1 MPTKKPRPRGG
12 FSFVRLPPAQRA
24 AHHLAM
30 TSNQALFPLLL
41 GERWHRL
48 ATPVQ
53 KMHGDTPRVLA
64 RGTADVEGA
73 TNLPIRWLRRLLGLP
88 EPGLQQ
94 PLEVTIERRGTREIW
109 TRRFANKQMRS
120 VLDRVTNL
128 PLLSERLGP
137 ITLRFELLRD
147 DKVID
152 WQLRS
157 ARMFGLPLPRVLFG
171 EVLSRSG
178 AQDGRYAF
186 HIDTRLP
193 LLGRLV
199 AYRGWLEIVDGD

>member
-1 MPTKKPRPRGG
+1 
-12 FSFVRLPPAQRA
+12 
-24 AHHLAM
+24 M
-30 TSNQALFPLLL
+30 TSDPALFPALL
-41 GERWHRL
+41 GERWHQL
-48 ATPVQ
+48 AMPVQ
-53 KMHGDTPRVLA
+53 QMHGNAPHVLA
-64 RGTADVEGA
+64 RGAADVEGA
-73 TNLPIRWLRRLLGLP
+73 TNLPVRWLRCLLGLP

-94 PLEVTIERRGTREIW
+94 LLEVTIERRGTREIW
-109 TRRFANKQMRS
+109 TRRFASKQMRS
-120 VLDRVTNL
+120 VLDRVTNS

-137 ITLRFELLRD
+137 ITLHFELLRD
-147 DKVID
+147 DKFID

-157 ARMFGLPLPRVLFG
+157 AHMFGLPLPRALFG
-171 EVLSRSG
+171 NVLSRSG

>member
-1 MPTKKPRPRGG
+1 
-12 FSFVRLPPAQRA
+12 
-24 AHHLAM
+24 M
-30 TSNQALFPLLL
+30 TTNQALFPVLF
-41 GERWHRL
+41 GERWRQL

-53 KMHGDTPRVLA
+53 QMHGDTPHVLA

-73 TNLPIRWLRRLLGLP
+73 TNLPIRWLRYLLGLP

-109 TRRFANKQMRS
+109 TRRFASKQMRS
-120 VLDRVTNL
+120 VLDRVPNSL
-128 PLLSERLGP
+128 LLSERLGP

-147 DKVID
+147 GEIVD
-152 WQLRS
+152 WQLRG
-157 ARMFGLPLPRVLFG
+157 ARMFGLPLPRALFG

-178 AQDGRYAF
+178 VQDGRYAF
-186 HIDTRLP
+186 QIDTRLP

-199 AYRGWLEIVDGD
+199 AYRGWLEVVDGD

>member
-1 MPTKKPRPRGG
+1 
-12 FSFVRLPPAQRA
+12 
-24 AHHLAM
+24 M
-30 TSNQALFPLLL
+30 TPNLALFPALL
-41 GERWHRL
+41 GERWHQL

-53 KMHGDTPRVLA
+53 QMHGNAPHVLA
-64 RGTADVEGA
+64 RGAADVEGA
-73 TNLPIRWLRRLLGLP
+73 TNLPIRWLRHLLGLP

-109 TRRFANKQMRS
+109 TRRFAGKQMRS
-120 VLDRVTNL
+120 VLDRVTNS

-137 ITLRFELLRD
+137 ITLCFELLRD
-147 DKVID
+147 DKTID

-157 ARMFGLPLPRVLFG
+157 ARMFGLPLPSVVFG

>member
-1 MPTKKPRPRGG
+1 
-12 FSFVRLPPAQRA
+12 
-24 AHHLAM
+24 M

-41 GERWHRL
+41 GERWHQL
-48 ATPVQ
+48 ATSVQ
-53 KMHGDTPRVLA
+53 KMHGDTPRMLA